1 MQLEREFLEV
11 GHLGASLE
19 LKMQSG
25 QIVSL
30 KELSTDRDIVG
41 KYVRVTGNIVM
52 LDFDK
57 RLCQIEHGGVWLWVK
72 IERIDTLNVV
82 LRESSLVQF
91 IGEVRSGDDPRFP
104 AAEYGKVNYFLH
116 AKVARVVDGLD
127 MSLYEQ
133 ALSSRRDFFRSTA

>member
-1 MQLEREFLEV
+1 
-11 GHLGASLE
+11 
-19 LKMQSG
+19 MQSG

-52 LDFDK
+52 LDFVN
-57 RLCQIEHGGVWLWVK
+57 RLCQIEHGGVGLWVN

-82 LRESSLVQF
+82 LKESSLVQF
-91 IGEVRSGDDPRFP
+91 IGEVRSGERIDLRVP
-104 AAEYGKVNYFLH
+104 AEYGKVNYFLL

-127 MSLYEQ
+127 MTLYEQ
-133 ALSSRRDFFRSTA
+133 ALSSRRDFFRSTT